1 MIYGYARVS
10 TKTQED
16 NTSLKNQVDTLL
28 ENGCTKI
35 YKEVYTGATMNRP
48 EFGKLLNELNEGDTI
63 MVTKLDRFT
72 RSTQEGINTIKL
84 LTDKGGRTRYV

>member
-16 NTSLKNQVDTLL
+16 NTSLKNQVDTLF

-35 YKEVYTGATMNRP
+35 YKEVYTGATMN
-48 EFGKLLNELNEGDTI
+48 
-63 MVTKLDRFT
+63 
-72 RSTQEGINTIKL
+72 
-84 LTDKGGRTRYV
+84 